1 MELGVV
7 KKPENPDL
15 EDGFVFREVSR
26 ADLVGSYVGHT
37 APKVQKAV
45 KSAFGGV
52 LFIDEAYSLIQGE
65 RDSFGQ
71 EAVDTLIKEIEDHR
85 DKVIVILAGYH
96 KEMDTFF
103 KSNPGFQSRVPFRF
117 DFADYSCEELSEMSG
132 MSLKKQ
138 NITPT
143 VEAKSWISKMVG
155 EKTGCCSEAQLEG
168 GTCSGAT
175 RDNGNGRAAWIC
187 LD

>member
-1 MELGVV
+1 
-7 KKPENPDL
+7 
-15 EDGFVFREVSR
+15 
-26 ADLVGSYVGHT
+26 
-37 APKVQKAV
+37 
-45 KSAFGGV
+45 
-52 LFIDEAYSLIQGE
+52 
-65 RDSFGQ
+65 
-71 EAVDTLIKEIEDHR
+71 
-85 DKVIVILAGYH
+85 
-96 KEMDTFF
+96 
-103 KSNPGFQSRVPFRF
+103 
-117 DFADYSCEELSEMSG
+117 MSG